1 MDPDLYLYVTR
12 VNAGELRAEAAR
24 RAPGGPPPDPAR
36 ALGARRT
43 LSVRTPVRTPVRTL
57 VTALE
62 RRLGWAMVEAGLRL
76 IQRHPA

>member
-43 LSVRTPVRTPVRTL
+43 LSVRTPVRTL

-76 IQRHPA
+76 IQRHAA

>member
-1 MDPDLYLYVTR
+1 MDPDLYLYVAR
-12 VNAGELRAEAAR
+12 VNAGELHAEAAR

-36 ALGARRT
+36 APGPG
-43 LSVRTPVRTPVRTL
+43 RTPPMRTPLRTL
-57 VTALE
+57 VTGLE